1 MSHQTLLPFT
11 VPRRAFDK
19 TLASAFEK
27 RVDLRNIISL
37 ALRRLCVQTSLA
49 MNAHGHQV
57 GEESRRSGTASLGGF
72 PGRPHLMTIEL
83 VTQCPLAIA
92 GGIP

>member
-1 MSHQTLLPFT
+1 MMHPSPFFPSGYERVSQTLLPVT
-11 VPRRAFDK
+11 VPCRAFDK

-27 RVDLRNIISL
+27 RDDLRNIISL

-57 GEESRRSGTASLGGF
+57 RSPDVPAPLPWVASLVD
-72 PGRPHLMTIEL
+72 PI
-83 VTQCPLAIA
+83 
-92 GGIP
+92 